1 MKFEKLNF
9 DFQEKIV
16 VQVGKDVLTFK
27 QGGKPEGENNG
38 VEEPVQVFRIINP
51 NPFYTPWFQWYPRQ
65 YELAKPPQGDF
76 KAMML
81 FSVCAQINCRRIF
94 VTGGRESNDNC
105 TN

>member
-65 YELAKPPQGDF
+65 YELANPPQGEF

-94 VTGGRESNDNC
+94 VTGGRESNDDC

>member
-1 MKFEKLNF
+1 M
-9 DFQEKIV
+9 
-16 VQVGKDVLTFK
+16 QVGKDVLTFK

-51 NPFYTPWFQWYPRQ
+51 NPFYRPWFQSYPRQ
-65 YELAKPPQGDF
+65 YELAKPPQKDF
-76 KAMML
+76 EAMML

-94 VTGGRESNDNC
+94 LTGGRKSNDEC